1 MYENLPFWFQFFT
14 SLNFEVVLSEE
25 SSRNLY
31 VKGQRTIPSDTVCY
45 PAKLA
50 HGHIMSLLDKHVD
63 YIFYPCMP
71 YNFDEGISDNNYN
84 CPVVA
89 YYPELLAANIPGLK
103 QTRFLTP
110 YMGLHRPKDCKST
123 AVRAISARRWA
134 STFPKWVLLWIWP
147 IRPMKNGTAALFP
160 PGSG

>member
-1 MYENLPFWFQFFT
+1 MQGKGLGSGVRGTVGIPLCLNMYENLPFWFQFFT

-71 YNFDEGISDNNYN
+71 
-84 CPVVA
+84 
-89 YYPELLAANIPGLK
+89 
-103 QTRFLTP
+103 
-110 YMGLHRPKDCKST
+110 
-123 AVRAISARRWA
+123 
-134 STFPKWVLLWIWP
+134 
-147 IRPMKNGTAALFP
+147 
-160 PGSG
+160 